1 MEGTRLKIGIVG
13 AATLMG
19 RELADEL
26 GMSALAAAEVVL
38 LDEEETAGQLTTVGD
53 EASFIQRLMPSS
65 FAGMDVVFFA
75 GEAEQAKKYWPVVKG
90 AGAAVVDLTAALR
103 GEAGAMVRSPW
114 IAAAQGAESP
124 VNLGTTVVVPGHPVV
139 VMLGLV
145 GARCARLG
153 VKAMIATVMVP
164 ASERGQA
171 GMDEMHQ
178 QTVNLLSFQS
188 LPQEEYDAQVAFNL
202 LPALGVTAKVG
213 MEETAQ
219 RIEGEYRG
227 AGRLPELAMQMVQ
240 APVFHGYG
248 ISVLLESDRVMTVA
262 EIGQALT
269 GEHVQVADRDD
280 VPSNVS
286 VAGQGDVSVRVKD
299 GASGRMWLW
308 MAADN
313 LKLTAL
319 HAISCGVELANL
331 RPKGVVQ

>member
-1 MEGTRLKIGIVG
+1 LKIAIVG

-19 RELADEL
+19 KELAEEL
-26 GMSALAAAEVVL
+26 GLSALAAAEVVL

-53 EASFIQRLMPSS
+53 EASFIQRLVPSS
-65 FAGMDVVFFA
+65 FVGMDVVLFA
-75 GEAEQAKKYWPVVKG
+75 GAAEQARQYWPAVK
-90 AGAAVVDLTAALR
+90 ATGAAVVDLTGALR

-124 VNLGTTVVVPGHPVV
+124 VNLGTAVVVPAHPVV
-139 VMLGLV
+139 VMLGLI

-153 VKAMIATVMVP
+153 VNAMVATVMVP

-188 LPQEEYDAQVAFNL
+188 LPQEEFDAQVAFNL
-202 LPALGVTAKVG
+202 LPALGVSAKVG
-213 MEETAQ
+213 MAEMEQ

-248 ISVLLESDRVMTVA
+248 MSVLFESDKVMTVA
-262 EIGQALT
+262 EIAKALA
-269 GEHVQVADRDD
+269 GEHVQIAEEED

-286 VAGQGDVSVRVKD
+286 VAGQGDISVRVKD
-299 GASGRMWLW
+299 GASRRMWVW
-308 MAADN
+308 IAADN

-319 HAISCGVELANL
+319 HAIACAVELAGL
-331 RPKGVVQ
+331 RPSGLVQ